1 MIHPSKLAS
10 CLAKALFL
18 QKEKEKGY
26 WEAMVLTTKIAIID
40 DHQLFREG
48 VKRIL
53 EFERTFEVVAE
64 GDDGSEALAI
74 VEKYKPDVVIM
85 DINMPH
91 MNGVEATRTLVEKYP
106 QTKVIIL
113 SIHDDENYVMHAL
126 QTGARGYLLKEMD
139 ADALIEAVRVVAD
152 GGSYLH
158 PKVTHSLVREY
169 RRLVETEEKE
179 NAGSGG
185 TTYLHMIEVRRPL
198 HLLTRRECEVLQMLA
213 DGKSN
218 RGIGEGLFIS
228 EKTVKNHVSNILQK
242 MNVNDRTQ
250 AVVVAIKNGWVEVK

>member
-1 MIHPSKLAS
+1 M
-10 CLAKALFL
+10 
-18 QKEKEKGY
+18 
-26 WEAMVLTTKIAIID
+26 TTKIVIID

-53 EFERTFEVVAE
+53 EFEKSFLVVAE
-64 GDDGSEALAI
+64 GDDGSEALRL
-74 VEKYKPDVVIM
+74 VEEFQPDVVIM
-85 DINMPH
+85 DINMPQK
-91 MNGVEATRTLVEKYP
+91 NGVEATRELVDKYP
-106 QTKVIIL
+106 DTKIIIL
-113 SIHDDENYVMHAL
+113 SIHDDENYVTHAL
-126 QTGARGYLLKEMD
+126 QTGASGYLLKEMD
-139 ADALIEAVRVVAD
+139 ADALIEAVRVVAE

-158 PKVTHSLVREY
+158 PKVTHNLVNEY
-169 RRLVETEEKE
+169 RKLA
-179 NAGSGG
+179 AGVARSGG
-185 TTYLHMIEVRRPL
+185 AYLQTMEIRRPL

-218 RGIGEGLFIS
+218 RGIGEALFIS

>member
-1 MIHPSKLAS
+1 LS
-10 CLAKALFL
+10 
-18 QKEKEKGY
+18 
-26 WEAMVLTTKIAIID
+26 TKIVIID

-53 EFERTFEVVAE
+53 EFEKSFQVVAE
-64 GDDGSEALAI
+64 GEDGCEALRL
-74 VEKYKPDVVIM
+74 VEEFQPDVVIM
-85 DINMPH
+85 DINMPQK
-91 MNGVEATRTLVEKYP
+91 NGVEATRELVGKYP
-106 QTKVIIL
+106 DTKIIIL
-113 SIHDDENYVMHAL
+113 SIHDDENYVTHAL

-139 ADALIEAVRVVAD
+139 GNALIEAVKVVAE

-158 PKVTHSLVREY
+158 PKVTHNLVNEY
-169 RRLVETEEKE
+169 RKLA
-179 NAGSGG
+179 AGVARSGG
-185 TTYLHMIEVRRPL
+185 AYVPAVEIRRPL

-218 RGIGEGLFIS
+218 RGIGESLFIS

-250 AVVVAIKNGWVEVK
+250 AVVVAIKNGWVEVR